1 MTYFKFFCLRPSEF
15 RWKKVKVGKQPRETV
30 VKRWC
35 REDRTRVKA
44 TGIVKETNPR
54 SSVFK

>member
-30 VKRWC
+30 VKRWS
-35 REDRTRVKA
+35 RED
-44 TGIVKETNPR
+44 
-54 SSVFK
+54 SDLD